1 MEAIVENGVNY
12 TYNKSELKNVIN
24 NTIDIIENVVKNN
37 KFQVSGKIRNIDK
50 FDKNISKN
58 QMKKIQKYCF
68 WISNKPTLRRINTFF
83 GILTQ
88 NFCIGRIRIKVS
100 AKEEAIQNTRKAWLK
115 AQAESE
121 KLLMEYKKEK
131 GNFYKSLVN

>member
-1 MEAIVENGVNY
+1 MEATVDNGVNY

-37 KFQVSGKIRNIDK
+37 NYQVTGKIQDIDK
-50 FDKNISKN
+50 IDKISKN

-88 NFCIGRIRIKVS
+88 NFGIGRIRIKVS
-100 AKEEAIQNTRKAWLK
+100 AKEEAIQNARKAWLK

-121 KLLMEYKKEK
+121 KLLKEYKKEK

>member
-1 MEAIVENGVNY
+1 MEATVDNGVNY

-37 KFQVSGKIRNIDK
+37 NYRVTGKIQNIDK
-50 FDKNISKN
+50 IDNISKN

-68 WISNKPTLRRINTFF
+68 WITNKPTLKRINTFF

-88 NFCIGRIRIKVS
+88 NFGIGRIRINVS
-100 AKEEAIQNTRKAWLK
+100 AKEEAIQNARKAWLK
-115 AQAESE
+115 SQAESD

-131 GNFYKSLVN
+131 GFFYKGLVN